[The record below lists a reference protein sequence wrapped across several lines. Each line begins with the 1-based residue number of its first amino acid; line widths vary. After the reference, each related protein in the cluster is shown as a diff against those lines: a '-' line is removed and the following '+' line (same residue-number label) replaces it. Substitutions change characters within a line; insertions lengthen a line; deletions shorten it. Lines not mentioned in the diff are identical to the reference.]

1 MPVGGEQPGCKSHEY
16 MLFLVLSLVVSIV
29 VKLGGLEGPLLYS
42 LLFPLRTSSRVF
54 EAFSKHTEVFSRS
67 AGSQPSYINSLD
79 QRFLAQLVNAF
90 GSIRPGSIYSTPAAV
105 CCLPNVAAA

>member
-42 LLFPLRTSSRVF
+42 SSFHFVP
-54 EAFSKHTEVFSRS
+54 VL
-67 AGSQPSYINSLD
+67 N
-79 QRFLAQLVNAF
+79 
-90 GSIRPGSIYSTPAAV
+90 SIYLEALLQAD
-105 CCLPNVAAA
+105 

>member
-1 MPVGGEQPGCKSHEY
+1 MCKPNENTSGERRSMENVMFVKISAFV
-16 MLFLVLSLVVSIV
+16 LLV
-29 VKLGGLEGPLLYS
+29 
-42 LLFPLRTSSRVF
+42 FPLRTSSRVF